1 MENLHINMI
10 INRKKKHK
18 KTEHIIK
25 DILGILEKYKV
36 KVELDDDFNN
46 ILDTFLLNY
55 IKLSKLLEIKK
66 DEIDNEHIVKNLV
79 DSIIT
84 KVENN
89 DFLIPDLNLKK
100 IQIEEKCKKHYEK
113 NSDITIVMK

>member
-1 MENLHINMI
+1 MI

-79 DSIIT
+79 DDIIT

-100 IQIEEKCKKHYEK
+100 INIEEKCKKHYEK